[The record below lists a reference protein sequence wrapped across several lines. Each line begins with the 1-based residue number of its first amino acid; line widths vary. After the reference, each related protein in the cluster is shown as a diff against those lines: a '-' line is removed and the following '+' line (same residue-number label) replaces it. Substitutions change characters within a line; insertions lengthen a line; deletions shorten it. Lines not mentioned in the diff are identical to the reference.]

1 MENREQWGS
10 RVGFILAAIG
20 SAIGLGN
27 IWRFPYVAYEN
38 GGGAFLIPY
47 FFALLTAGIPILILE
62 FGVGRSKRGSAP
74 LSFSRLSKRFEW
86 LGWFQTFLSFGII
99 TFYSVVIAWAINYTI
114 FSFNLKWGDDTES
127 YFFGEYLNATAP
139 SGLNLGGIQWQIFI
153 PLIIV
158 WALLFF
164 TISRGIKKG
173 IEKLSLIFMPILLVL
188 MVIIVLRA
196 ITLPG
201 ALDGLNHLFTP
212 DFAHILPSFLGGDN
226 PDWDQVWI
234 AAYGQIFF
242 SLSIAFAI
250 MITYSSYLPK
260 EKDVNNS
267 AFITAFSNSG
277 FSFLAAI
284 GVFAALGF
292 MANQSGSDVA
302 DVVSGGLGLAFVA
315 FPTIISE
322 FPAFNAFFGVL
333 FFMTLVIAGF
343 TSAISIVEV
352 VVSSIT
358 DKLKVSRTKAT
369 LWICII
375 GFLISM
381 IFITGTGLY
390 FFDTLDHFINSFGIA
405 ISGFLELILLG
416 WFIKV
421 ATIREENN
429 LVSDFKIGYWWDI
442 MIKIV
447 TPIMLGYMIIL
458 NIISES
464 TGLYGGLP
472 LPVILI
478 FGWGALLIMLIVAVI
493 MSNLQWKDNQE
504 ERIPKTKSVTK

>member
-47 FFALLTAGIPILILE
+47 LFALLTAGIPILILE

-99 TFYSVVIAWAINYTI
+99 TFYSVIIAWSINYMI
-114 FSFNLKWGDDTES
+114 FSFNLKWGDDPEAFFYGDKFLNLTEI
-127 YFFGEYLNATAP
+127 
-139 SGLNLGGIQWQIFI
+139 SGFNLGGIQWHIFI
-153 PLIIV
+153 PLIFV
-158 WALLFF
+158 WIALFF
-164 TISRGIKKG
+164 IISRGIKKG

-196 ITLPG
+196 IFLPG
-201 ALDGLNHLFTP
+201 ALEGLNHLFTP
-212 DFAHILPSFLGGDN
+212 NFDYIVPWGSN
-226 PDWDQVWI
+226 PDWGQVWI

-260 EKDVNNS
+260 DKDVNNS

-284 GVFAALGF
+284 GVFAAIGF
-292 MANQSGSDVA
+292 MANQANTEVSEVA
-302 DVVSGGLGLAFVA
+302 TAGLGLAFVA
-315 FPTIISE
+315 FPQIISE
-322 FPAFNAFFGVL
+322 FPAFNEFFGVL
-333 FFMTLVIAGF
+333 FFLTLVVAGF
-343 TSAISIVEV
+343 TSAISIIEV
-352 VVSSIT
+352 VVSSIM

-369 LWICII
+369 AWICLI
-375 GFLISM
+375 GFFISL

-390 FFDTLDHFINSFGIA
+390 FFDTLDHFINSFGIV
-405 ISGFLELILLG
+405 ISGFVELILLG
-416 WFIKV
+416 WFIKL

-442 MIKIV
+442 MIKVV
-447 TPIMLGYMIIL
+447 TPIMLLIMIII
-458 NIISES
+458 NFRSEFS
-464 TGLYGGLP
+464 GLYGGYP
-472 LPVILI
+472 LATILI
-478 FGWGALLIMLIVAVI
+478 FGWGALAIMVVVAAI
-493 MSNLQWKDNQE
+493 MTGMKWKDSQE
-504 ERIPKTKSVTK
+504 GIR